1 MTSVRP
7 NGSAQLALAATLWGT
22 WSLFFRPAEHLS
34 NVQPALEA
42 FVAFAVMLI
51 VIGPLAWRSRL
62 RQRRPNSVWIAMALV
77 GVSNGLNALLF
88 FSAMQKTSIAIAVLT
103 HYLAP
108 VLVALV
114 APAVL
119 GDRLRL
125 STWGALGAA
134 LLGLTLLLEPWR
146 PAQAIWLG
154 AAMGAASAVFFATNI
169 IVAKRIQHHFSP
181 LELLGWHLP
190 TALLTL
196 APFAFGPGV
205 SISLEALGLLA
216 AGGLLPGAL
225 AGILYIRGLVRVE
238 ATRASV
244 LMLLEPVS
252 AMFVGAA
259 VWQEPMRVLGA
270 VGAALVLGAA
280 WMVARAPV
288 QEPKPVPC

>member
-1 MTSVRP
+1 MISERV

-22 WSLFFRPAEHLS
+22 WSLFFRPAERLS
-34 NVQPALEA
+34 NVAPALEA
-42 FVAFAVMLI
+42 FVAFAMMLL
-51 VIGPLAWRSRL
+51 VTGPLAWRSRL
-62 RQRRPNSVWIAMALV
+62 RHRRPTSIWIAMALV
-77 GVSNGLNALLF
+77 GVSNGMNALLF
-88 FSAMQKTSIAIAVLT
+88 FSAMQRTSIAIAVLT

-108 VLVALV
+108 VLVALA

-119 GDRLRL
+119 GERLRL
-125 STWGALGAA
+125 STWAALGTA

-146 PAQAIWLG
+146 PAQAIWVG
-154 AAMGAASAVFFATNI
+154 AAMGAASAVFFATNVV
-169 IVAKRIQHHFSP
+169 VAKKIQHHFSP
-181 LELLGWHLP
+181 LELLAWHLP

-205 SISLEALGLLA
+205 SISLPALGILV

-225 AGILYIRGLVRVE
+225 AGILYIRGLVKVD

-252 AMFVGAA
+252 AMFIGAA
-259 VWQEPMRVLGA
+259 IWREPMRAFGA
-270 VGAALVLGAA
+270 AGAALILCAA

-288 QEPKPVPC
+288 EEAKPVPC